1 MIELFYWSKIL
12 ECIES
17 GIAGNADECRAHAEG
32 LVLWLEQAG
41 ETRKASRLQDILN
54 GKDKGQIITI
64 AKKEGA

>member
-17 GIAGNADECRAHAEG
+17 GIAGNAECRAHAEG